1 MMLKEK
7 RFKNI
12 KVLLSNNHMRD
23 GSTSS
28 TKKSGVDMY
37 RGYGMDVFESRA
49 SVPRLGPFRC
59 QRTHESLKGRHQLL
73 LLDLN
78 YRNILLETWNLAS
91 CISTTVKNTT
101 YRYTAPLQ
109 HPHTTHRLDITQDGH
124 LSPPSLLNL
133 IYSFTISPADHTS
146 LRQQQPASSKTPT
159 TNLLSPS

>member
-1 MMLKEK
+1 MP
-7 RFKNI
+7 RR
-12 KVLLSNNHMRD
+12 HQP
-23 GSTSS
+23 G
-28 TKKSGVDMY
+28 KSGVDMY
-37 RGYGMDVFESRA
+37 RGYWNVFESRA

-78 YRNILLETWNLAS
+78 YRNILLQTWNLAS

-133 IYSFTISPADHTS
+133 IYPLTISLADHTS
-146 LRQQQPASSKTPT
+146 HRQQQPASSKTHT
-159 TNLLSPS
+159 TNPLSPS